1 MRQFLI
7 GILLVM
13 GLGQQAALANEP
25 LQESDGPEGSKMAV
39 FAGGCFW
46 CTEADFDKKT
56 GVLQTVSGYIAGD
69 AETANYQ
76 AVSSGKTDHIEAVAV
91 FYDPAQTDFKT
102 LVDYYWITV
111 DPVDAGGQFCDRG
124 AQYRTA
130 LFYGDEQEKDIIGQS
145 RSAVTEAGS
154 LDKPIVTDVLPKTA
168 FYAAEEYHQNYYQ
181 KNSLRYRYYRT
192 TCGRDG
198 RLDDL
203 WGEQRQ

>member
-145 RSAVTEAGS
+145 RSAVTEDGS

>member
-13 GLGQQAALANEP
+13 GIGQQAAMANEP
-25 LQESDGPEGSKMAV
+25 LRESDGPEGSKMAV

-130 LFYGDEQEKDIIGQS
+130 LFYGDEQEKDIIEQS

-168 FYAAEEYHQNYYQ
+168 FYAAEGYHQDYYQ